1 MEQVSP
7 TVVHVVKMAPV
18 TRENQEVYQNRG
30 SISRHKCTQYVDKN
44 KVQQPLSR
52 LERIQLQFFYHTNY
66 RLF

>member
-30 SISRHKCTQYVDKN
+30 SISRDKCTQYVDKN